1 MEQQSLFTVAEEQ
14 ALYRSRYQQAKS
26 PLDLSVEAL
35 QRWQQSIVDYQGQQ
49 RQTSLAL
56 QTSLFSGPD
65 LDTLVTVIDPF
76 SLQRRSLNFWRWPTD
91 STGVAALYFVIDYR
105 WPLLLYVGE
114 TCKANQRWKG
124 EHDCKRYVAN
134 YQALHSQHG
143 LMTSVGIA
151 FWLDA
156 PNEVGDRQRL
166 ESLLIHHWRSPF
178 NKQNW
183 QVWGTPFIGNPD

>member
-1 MEQQSLFTVAEEQ
+1 MEQRSLFTVAEEQ
-14 ALYRSRYQQAKS
+14 ALYRSRYQQAK
-26 PLDLSVEAL
+26 PQLNLSAEAL
-35 QRWQQSIVDYQGQQ
+35 HQWQQRIVDYQGQ
-49 RQTSLAL
+49 RSQTDQVMQA
-56 QTSLFSGPD
+56 SLFSEPD
-65 LDTLVTVIDPF
+65 LETLAASIDPF
-76 SLQRRSLNFWRWPTD
+76 GLQQRSLNFWRWPTD
-91 STGVAALYFVIDYR
+91 SSGVAALYFVIDYR

-143 LMTSVGIA
+143 LMASVGIA

-156 PNEVGDRQRL
+156 PSEVGDRQRL

-183 QVWGTPFIGNPD
+183 QVWGTPFLGDSD